1 MVVKCLG
8 IVVSCNHVFTKGFKM
23 TDQKHTGSD
32 DSAQPKHEHEIQ
44 IQIDRVHYKVEKRTI
59 SGTELRNVPIPS
71 IPADRDLFQ
80 VVPGGPDRKIGD
92 ADQVELHDGARFFTA
107 PGQINPGLSNA
118 R

>member
-1 MVVKCLG
+1 
-8 IVVSCNHVFTKGFKM
+8 M
-23 TDQKHTGSD
+23 TDQKQAGSNEGV
-32 DSAQPKHEHEIQ
+32 QPKHEHAIQ
-44 IQIDRVHYKVEKRTI
+44 IQIDRVHYKVEKKTI
-59 SGTELRNVPIPS
+59 SGTELRHVPTPP

-80 VVPGGPDRKIGD
+80 VIPGGPDRKIGD